1 MGDTDPDEDGSAE
14 SSCQEQKNSEGDDD
28 VQEVEASGSR
38 ASAKPILRLP
48 ERNDE
53 DTTWTRVDGTKP
65 APNYNTPVKDL
76 EYKDLLT
83 ITFTVQTRTSSKS

>member
-1 MGDTDPDEDGSAE
+1 MTDSEAEEDGSEQGSRHEEE
-14 SSCQEQKNSEGDDD
+14 SEEGDDD
-28 VQEVEASGSR
+28 VLEVETSGSR

-53 DTTWTRVDGTKP
+53 DRAWTRADGTKA

-83 ITFTVQTRTSSKS
+83 ITFTVQTSSKS

>member
-1 MGDTDPDEDGSAE
+1 MADSEPDEDGSAE
-14 SSCQEQKNSEGDDD
+14 VSCQEQQNSEGDDD

-53 DTTWTRVDGTKP
+53 DTTWTRADGTKP

-83 ITFTVQTRTSSKS
+83 ITFTVQTSSKS